1 VDFSRAGPRWGP
13 LDFLRG
19 ILFPHTMF
27 IAAIAGALVPSES
40 HNKADYTGQ
49 YVSWAMFNGVRT
61 A

>member
-1 VDFSRAGPRWGP
+1 
-13 LDFLRG
+13 
-19 ILFPHTMF
+19 MF